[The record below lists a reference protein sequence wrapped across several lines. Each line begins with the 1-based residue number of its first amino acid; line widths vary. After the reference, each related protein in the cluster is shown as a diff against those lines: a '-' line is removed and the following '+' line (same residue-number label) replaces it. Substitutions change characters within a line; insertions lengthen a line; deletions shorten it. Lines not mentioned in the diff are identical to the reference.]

1 MTSLYQAISD
11 YVEENARIHK
21 VSIRAVTQLVGVSRS
36 GFKSWVNR
44 KKSKQQQYK
53 ERVQI
58 RIKEIYDK
66 SKEIYGSPKIT
77 HILRQEGYKISQKTV
92 SNYMREMG
100 IKACYIKP
108 WTKTTISKDFSTNLK
123 NILKRDFN
131 PKGPDAAWCTDITY
145 IWTYTEGLQRPNST
159 TEGTDA
165 PIKTAL
171 ENWYNN
177 NIGNNTTYASKVADG
192 KYCNDRNVQS
202 GQSWASAPSST
213 FYYAA
218 YKRIYTDRAPSLSCA
233 SLDTYSLKV
242 GLITADE
249 VMYAGGL
256 NTNNTSYYLY
266 NGQNYWTMSPYFWS
280 SSGWA
285 YVFFVDLNGHLGLW
299 NVNSTLTSVRPVINL
314 KADTLFAS
322 GGTGTQSN
330 PYVVS

>member
-1 MTSLYQAISD
+1 MTSLYQAILE
-11 YVEENARIHK
+11 YVEENAGIHK
-21 VSIRAVTQLVGVSRS
+21 VSIRAITQLVGVSRS

-145 IWTYTEGLQRPNST
+145 IWTYTEGFVYLTSIMDLYSRKIIAWVLTKDMTAQSVL
-159 TEGTDA
+159 EV
-165 PIKTAL
+165 IKTAKQRR
-171 ENWYNN
+171 
-177 NIGNNTTYASKVADG
+177 NIQQPLVIHSDRGIQFTSEEYRELTEKMKRSYSKKGTPWDNACIESFHALIKREWLNRYKIWDYQQA
-192 KYCNDRNVQS
+192 KRLIFEYIE
-202 GQSWASAPSST
+202 T
-213 FYYAA
+213 FYNTIRIHGHCDYLSPDEYEKEYYANQI
-218 YKRIYTDRAPSLSCA
+218 KQ
-233 SLDTYSLKV
+233 
-242 GLITADE
+242 
-249 VMYAGGL
+249 L
-256 NTNNTSYYLY
+256 N
-266 NGQNYWTMSPYFWS
+266 
-280 SSGWA
+280 
-285 YVFFVDLNGHLGLW
+285 LN
-299 NVNSTLTSVRPVINL
+299 
-314 KADTLFAS
+314 
-322 GGTGTQSN
+322 
-330 PYVVS
+330 

>member
-11 YVEENARIHK
+11 YVEENAGIHK

-100 IKACYIKP
+100 IKTCYIKP

-145 IWTYTEGLQRPNST
+145 IWTYTEGFVYLTSIMDLYSRKIIAWVLTKDMTAQSVL
-159 TEGTDA
+159 EV
-165 PIKTAL
+165 IKTAKQRR
-171 ENWYNN
+171 
-177 NIGNNTTYASKVADG
+177 NIQKPLVIHSDRGIQFTSKEYRELTEKMKRSYSKKGTPWDNACIESFHALIKREWLNRYKIWG
-192 KYCNDRNVQS
+192 YQQAKRLIFEYIE
-202 GQSWASAPSST
+202 T
-213 FYYAA
+213 FYNTIRIHGHCDYLSPDEYEKEYYANQI
-218 YKRIYTDRAPSLSCA
+218 KQ
-233 SLDTYSLKV
+233 
-242 GLITADE
+242 
-249 VMYAGGL
+249 L
-256 NTNNTSYYLY
+256 N
-266 NGQNYWTMSPYFWS
+266 
-280 SSGWA
+280 
-285 YVFFVDLNGHLGLW
+285 LN
-299 NVNSTLTSVRPVINL
+299 
-314 KADTLFAS
+314 
-322 GGTGTQSN
+322 
-330 PYVVS
+330 

>member
-11 YVEENARIHK
+11 YVEENAGIHK

-145 IWTYTEGLQRPNST
+145 IWTYTEGFVYLTSIMDLYSRKIIAWVLTKDMTAQSVL
-159 TEGTDA
+159 EV
-165 PIKTAL
+165 IKTAKQRRNIQKPL
-171 ENWYNN
+171 VIHSDRGIQFTSKEYRELTEKMKRSYSKKGTPWDNACIESFHALIKREWLNRYKIWDYQQAKRLIFEYIETFYNTIRIHGHCDYLSPDEYEKEYYANQTIKSKLNSN
-177 NIGNNTTYASKVADG
+177 NI
-192 KYCNDRNVQS
+192 
-202 GQSWASAPSST
+202 
-213 FYYAA
+213 
-218 YKRIYTDRAPSLSCA
+218 
-233 SLDTYSLKV
+233 
-242 GLITADE
+242 
-249 VMYAGGL
+249 
-256 NTNNTSYYLY
+256 
-266 NGQNYWTMSPYFWS
+266 
-280 SSGWA
+280 
-285 YVFFVDLNGHLGLW
+285 
-299 NVNSTLTSVRPVINL
+299 SV
-314 KADTLFAS
+314 
-322 GGTGTQSN
+322 
-330 PYVVS
+330 

>member
-11 YVEENARIHK
+11 YVGENAGIHK

-108 WTKTTISKDFSTNLK
+108 WTKTTISKDFSSNLK

-131 PKGPDAAWCTDITY
+131 PKRPDAAWCTDITY
-145 IWTYTEGLQRPNST
+145 TWTYTEGFVYLTSIMDLYSRKIIAWVLTKDMTAQSVL
-159 TEGTDA
+159 EV
-165 PIKTAL
+165 IKTAKQRRNIL
-171 ENWYNN
+171 KPLVIHSDRGIQFTSEEYRELTEKMKRSYSKKGTPWDNACIESFHAIIKREWLNRYKIWDYQQAKRLVFEYIETFYNTIRIHGHCDYLSPDEYEKEYYANQTIKSKLNNN
-177 NIGNNTTYASKVADG
+177 NI
-192 KYCNDRNVQS
+192 
-202 GQSWASAPSST
+202 
-213 FYYAA
+213 
-218 YKRIYTDRAPSLSCA
+218 
-233 SLDTYSLKV
+233 
-242 GLITADE
+242 
-249 VMYAGGL
+249 
-256 NTNNTSYYLY
+256 
-266 NGQNYWTMSPYFWS
+266 
-280 SSGWA
+280 
-285 YVFFVDLNGHLGLW
+285 
-299 NVNSTLTSVRPVINL
+299 SV
-314 KADTLFAS
+314 
-322 GGTGTQSN
+322 
-330 PYVVS
+330 

>member
-11 YVEENARIHK
+11 YVVENAGIHK

-145 IWTYTEGLQRPNST
+145 IWTYTEGFVYLTSIMDLYSRKIIAWVLTKDMTAQSVL
-159 TEGTDA
+159 EV
-165 PIKTAL
+165 IKTAKQRR
-171 ENWYNN
+171 
-177 NIGNNTTYASKVADG
+177 NIQKPLVIHSDRGIQFTSKEYRELTEKMKRSYSKKGTPWDNACIESFHALIKREWLNRYKIWDYQQA
-192 KYCNDRNVQS
+192 KRLIFEYIE
-202 GQSWASAPSST
+202 T
-213 FYYAA
+213 FYNTIRIHGHCDYLSPDEYEKEYYANQI
-218 YKRIYTDRAPSLSCA
+218 KQ
-233 SLDTYSLKV
+233 
-242 GLITADE
+242 
-249 VMYAGGL
+249 L
-256 NTNNTSYYLY
+256 N
-266 NGQNYWTMSPYFWS
+266 
-280 SSGWA
+280 
-285 YVFFVDLNGHLGLW
+285 LN
-299 NVNSTLTSVRPVINL
+299 
-314 KADTLFAS
+314 
-322 GGTGTQSN
+322 
-330 PYVVS
+330 

>member
-1 MTSLYQAISD
+1 MTSLYQAVSD
-11 YVEENARIHK
+11 YVEENAGIHK

-92 SNYMREMG
+92 SNYMREIG

-145 IWTYTEGLQRPNST
+145 IWIYTEGFVYLTSIMDLYSRKIIAWVLTKDMTAQSVL
-159 TEGTDA
+159 EV
-165 PIKTAL
+165 IKTAKQRR
-171 ENWYNN
+171 
-177 NIGNNTTYASKVADG
+177 NIQQPLVIHSDRGIQFTSEEYRELTEKMKRSYSKKGTPWDNACIESFHALIKREWLNRYKIWDYQQA
-192 KYCNDRNVQS
+192 KRLIFEDIE
-202 GQSWASAPSST
+202 T
-213 FYYAA
+213 FYNTIRIHGHCDYLSPDEYEKEYYANQI
-218 YKRIYTDRAPSLSCA
+218 KQ
-233 SLDTYSLKV
+233 
-242 GLITADE
+242 
-249 VMYAGGL
+249 L
-256 NTNNTSYYLY
+256 N
-266 NGQNYWTMSPYFWS
+266 
-280 SSGWA
+280 
-285 YVFFVDLNGHLGLW
+285 LN
-299 NVNSTLTSVRPVINL
+299 
-314 KADTLFAS
+314 
-322 GGTGTQSN
+322 
-330 PYVVS
+330 

>member
-145 IWTYTEGLQRPNST
+145 IWTYTEGFVYLTSIMDLYSRKIIAWVLTKDMTAQSVL
-159 TEGTDA
+159 EV
-165 PIKTAL
+165 IKTAKQRR
-171 ENWYNN
+171 
-177 NIGNNTTYASKVADG
+177 NIQQPLVIHSDRGIQFTSEEYRELTEKMKRSYSKKGTPWDNACIESFHAIIKREWLNRYKIWDYQQA
-192 KYCNDRNVQS
+192 KRLIFEYIE
-202 GQSWASAPSST
+202 T
-213 FYYAA
+213 FYNTIRIHGHCDYLSPDEYEKEYYANQI
-218 YKRIYTDRAPSLSCA
+218 KQ
-233 SLDTYSLKV
+233 
-242 GLITADE
+242 
-249 VMYAGGL
+249 L
-256 NTNNTSYYLY
+256 N
-266 NGQNYWTMSPYFWS
+266 
-280 SSGWA
+280 
-285 YVFFVDLNGHLGLW
+285 LN
-299 NVNSTLTSVRPVINL
+299 
-314 KADTLFAS
+314 
-322 GGTGTQSN
+322 
-330 PYVVS
+330 

>member
-11 YVEENARIHK
+11 YVEENAGIHK

-145 IWTYTEGLQRPNST
+145 IWTYTEGFVYLTSIMDLYSRKIIAWVLTKDMTAQSVL
-159 TEGTDA
+159 EV
-165 PIKTAL
+165 IKTAKQRR
-171 ENWYNN
+171 
-177 NIGNNTTYASKVADG
+177 NIQKPLVIHSDRGIQFTSKEYRELTEKMKRSYSKKGTPWDNACIESFHAVIKREWLNRYKIWDYQQA
-192 KYCNDRNVQS
+192 KRLIFEYIE
-202 GQSWASAPSST
+202 T
-213 FYYAA
+213 FYNTIRIHGHCDYLSPDEYEKEYYANQTI
-218 YKRIYTDRAPSLSCA
+218 KSK
-233 SLDTYSLKV
+233 LK
-242 GLITADE
+242 
-249 VMYAGGL
+249 
-256 NTNNTSYYLY
+256 N
-266 NGQNYWTMSPYFWS
+266 
-280 SSGWA
+280 
-285 YVFFVDLNGHLGLW
+285 
-299 NVNSTLTSVRPVINL
+299 
-314 KADTLFAS
+314 
-322 GGTGTQSN
+322 
-330 PYVVS
+330 